1 MTYNKDEMFGEAA
14 QHWDLERL
22 YLALGEAKHKIS
34 PRSRKGLTATER
46 LYLRGLLCGYSPAE
60 MARKLFQSTK
70 GLEVYMSKTLYQY
83 FKSLVDVPSE
93 KVGNWRNILSGLE
106 EAGYKA
112 ELSAGSQLGNSL
124 PEDVLIK
131 ISNVTLERNPI
142 IKNTIT
148 ITINL
153 NLSSASASDPETLE
167 DESTDEDEEETD
179 RP

>member
-1 MTYNKDEMFGEAA
+1 MTYNKEEMFGEAA

-22 YLALGEAKHKIS
+22 YQALGEAKRKMS

-93 KVGNWRNILSGLE
+93 KLGNWRNILSGLE
-106 EAGYKA
+106 DAGYKA
-112 ELSAGSQLGNSL
+112 ELSPQSKSRNYRQIEPLVNIVNIG
-124 PEDVLIK
+124 
-131 ISNVTLERNPI
+131 LETN
-142 IKNTIT
+142 NTIT
-148 ITINL
+148 IDIKVRL
-153 NLSSASASDPETLE
+153 ELPSASAPETPE
-167 DESTDEDEEETD
+167 EESIDEEEEETD